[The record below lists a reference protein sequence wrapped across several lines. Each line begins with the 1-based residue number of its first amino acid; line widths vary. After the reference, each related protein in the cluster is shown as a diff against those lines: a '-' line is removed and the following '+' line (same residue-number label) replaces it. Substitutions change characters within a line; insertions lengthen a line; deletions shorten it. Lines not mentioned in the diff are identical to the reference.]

1 MVVGAITGADT
12 LIRFIGTLR
21 LRYYC
26 GKDMMTLTLAFLIYF
41 VIIVVVARE
50 VGR

>member
-1 MVVGAITGADT
+1 MAVGTESCVGACVWIIDS
-12 LIRFIGTLR
+12 LR
-21 LRYYC
+21 MRYYC